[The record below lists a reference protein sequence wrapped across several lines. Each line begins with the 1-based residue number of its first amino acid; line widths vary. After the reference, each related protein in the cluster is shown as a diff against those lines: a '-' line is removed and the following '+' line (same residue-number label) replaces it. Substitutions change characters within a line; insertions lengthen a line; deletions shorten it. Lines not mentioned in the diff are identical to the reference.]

1 MHAPQ
6 RPIRPAR
13 PEHLEAIRA
22 LLRECE
28 LPVEDLSPDDHSHF
42 LVVHEGT
49 RLRGCVG
56 LEPAGDAALLRS
68 LAVRPSDRGR
78 GLGARLVAAAERRA
92 RAAEHRTLYLFTTTA
107 ADYFRDRGYERVE
120 RAALPAAIRQT
131 EEAARLCPSTAPCL
145 RKHLG
150 PSEPPA

>member
-13 PEHLEAIRA
+13 LEHLEAIRA

-28 LPVEDLSPDDHSHF
+28 LPVEDLTPDDHSHF
-42 LVVHEGT
+42 LVVH
-49 RLRGCVG
+49 
-56 LEPAGDAALLRS
+56 
-68 LAVRPSDRGR
+68 
-78 GLGARLVAAAERRA
+78 
-92 RAAEHRTLYLFTTTA
+92 
-107 ADYFRDRGYERVE
+107 
-120 RAALPAAIRQT
+120 

-150 PSEPPA
+150 SSEPPT